1 MVSSQRRN
9 DIISNIGQ
17 AANEASLSMK
27 TFYNNNRIRLFCKS
41 GQIVSGQ
48 SHLTY
53 FYRNK
58 IYLGGHLREI
68 SIRKLDKVYIQIS
81 DFLPF
86 RYELGLFSNLSTIK
100 NRREFS
106 IIRSALKQLQNF
118 F

>member
-27 TFYNNNRIRLFCKS
+27 TFYNNNRIKLFCKS

-53 FYRNK
+53 FYQNK
-58 IYLGGHLREI
+58 IYLGGHPWEI
-68 SIRKLDKVYIQIS
+68 GLRKLDKVYIQIS
-81 DFLPF
+81 DFLPS
-86 RYELGLFSNLSTIK
+86 RYKLGLLSNLSIIK
-100 NRREFS
+100 NRREFAT
-106 IIRSALKQLQNF
+106 IRSALKQLQSF

>member
-9 DIISNIGQ
+9 DILSNIGQ

-27 TFYNNNRIRLFCKS
+27 TFYNYNRIRLFCKS

-53 FYRNK
+53 FYQNK
-58 IYLGGHLREI
+58 IYLGGHLWEI
-68 SIRKLDKVYIQIS
+68 GLRKLDKVYIQIS
-81 DFLPF
+81 DFLPSQ
-86 RYELGLFSNLSTIK
+86 YKLGLFSNLSTIK
-100 NRREFS
+100 NRCEFAT
-106 IIRSALKQLQNF
+106 IRNSLKQLQIF

>member
-9 DIISNIGQ
+9 DIIINIGQ
-17 AANEASLSMK
+17 AANKASLSMK
-27 TFYNNNRIRLFCKS
+27 TFYNNNRIKLFCKS

-68 SIRKLDKVYIQIS
+68 RIQKLDKVYIQIS
-81 DFLPF
+81 DFLPSQ
-86 RYELGLFSNLSTIK
+86 YKLGLFSNLSTIK
-100 NRREFS
+100 NRHEFAS
-106 IIRSALKQLQNF
+106 IRNSLKQLKF
-118 F
+118 FF

>member
-9 DIISNIGQ
+9 DILLNIGQ

-27 TFYNNNRIRLFCKS
+27 TFSDYYRIRLFCKS

-81 DFLPF
+81 DFLPS
-86 RYELGLFSNLSTIK
+86 RYKLGLFSNLSTIK
-100 NRREFS
+100 NRREFAT
-106 IIRSALKQLQNF
+106 IRSALKQLRSF

>member
-9 DIISNIGQ
+9 DIIINIGQ

-27 TFYNNNRIRLFCKS
+27 TFYNNNRIRLFCK
-41 GQIVSGQ
+41 SGQ

-81 DFLPF
+81 DFLPS
-86 RYELGLFSNLSTIK
+86 RYKLGLFSNLSIIK
-100 NRREFS
+100 NRREFAT
-106 IIRSALKQLQNF
+106 IRSALKQLQSF

>member
-9 DIISNIGQ
+9 NTMSNIGQ

-27 TFYNNNRIRLFCKS
+27 TFYNNQIRLLCKS

-53 FYRNK
+53 FYRKK

-81 DFLPF
+81 DFLPS
-86 RYELGLFSNLSTIK
+86 RYKLGLFSNLSIIK
-100 NRREFS
+100 NRREFAT
-106 IIRSALKQLQNF
+106 IRSASKQLQNF
-118 F
+118 FS